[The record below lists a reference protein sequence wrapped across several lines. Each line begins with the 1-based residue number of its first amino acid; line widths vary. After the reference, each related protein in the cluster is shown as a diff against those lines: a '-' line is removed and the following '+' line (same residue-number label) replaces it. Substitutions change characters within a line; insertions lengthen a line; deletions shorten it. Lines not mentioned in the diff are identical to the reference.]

1 MIPDGDFVE
10 LGEKQAEDDAKGQR
24 KHHYLSNAF
33 EKKLKGLESIVKGHI
48 VCCARLPPLEEDA
61 CQRRL

>member
-48 VCCARLPPLEEDA
+48 VLR
-61 CQRRL
+61 